1 MSVSYQE
8 LKVWQKSMDL
18 VEEVYLLIKLLPKSE
33 DYALCDQLRRAAVS
47 VPSNIAEGQQRRS
60 PKEFLSFLSIARGS
74 LAELETQLIICV
86 RLNYITNKQ
95 VEKTMDLCHEVGLM
109 LIALMKTIEE

>member
-18 VEEVYLLIKLLPKSE
+18 VELIYRLVKLLPESE
-33 DYALCDQLRRAAVS
+33 KYSLCDQLRRAAVS

-86 RLNYITNKQ
+86 RLNYITNNQ
-95 VEKTMDLCHEVGLM
+95 VEKAMDLCHEVGLM